1 MLELPP
7 IDMTLPETQIIN
19 LLMEQLTNIG
29 FLHIKNVKGLDEDIL
44 LPVCNFF
51 HSIPDTEKEKL
62 MWKTI
67 ITITIIKIYFVD

>member
-44 LPVCNFF
+44 LPVCKFF
-51 HSIPDTEKEKL
+51 SFNI
-62 MWKTI
+62 
-67 ITITIIKIYFVD
+67 